1 MYSTLPSASA
11 LARTARWALSG
22 LAFTTWAVCHTGSAA
37 SCSAAAS
44 APRKFGI
51 FPTTVPGGFAAPSR
65 SSSAQMR
72 LRTSCL
78 ARSISMRACSDWTF
92 SGPHLPGSRHQREQP
107 LVQVLRK
114 RLVAPW
120 AELTDR
126 RERHVQPAPTT
137 GYLQQVDRS
146 VEHCAC
152 LVNHALADV
161 REGQVPENDRLRLV
175 TTLQSVRGALQDR
188 PRLCTV
194 AKSEIAGASDPSEP
208 VIGEEAVGRIGGL
221 HGLQVCLGRAEGSLA
236 LFPLAQHRVAL
247 ADMQER
253 QTWQGM
259 AGAIAGERSRL
270 LRQLEP
276 CPRILLAIQGDV
288 ALAKACVRLRC
299 RVAGLV
305 RGSNR
310 LVVVAD
316 GGRVVASLRCIPDE
330 LAHERRQLRLNE
342 LEFMADP
349 TVRSVPPKE
358 RDLAGALSGR
368 GKQRG
373 RGGKVVLLGKGVRP
387 HAEISY
393 G

>member
-11 LARTARWALSG
+11 LARTARCALSG
-22 LAFTTWAVCHTGSAA
+22 LAFTTWALCHSGSAP

-51 FPTTVPGGFAAPSR
+51 LPTTVPGGFAAPSR

-126 RERHVQPAPTT
+126 RERHVQPTPTA
-137 GYLQQVDRS
+137 GYLQQVDRP
-146 VEHCAC
+146 VEHRYCM
-152 LVNHALADV
+152 VNVALADV
-161 REGQVPENDRLRLV
+161 REGQVPKNDRLRLV
-175 TTLQSVRGALQDR
+175 TTLQPARGALQDR
-188 PRLCTV
+188 PRLRIV
-194 AKSEIAGASDPSEP
+194 AKSEIAGASHPSEP
-208 VIGEEAVGRIGGL
+208 VRGEEAVGRI
-221 HGLQVCLGRAEGSLA
+221 
-236 LFPLAQHRVAL
+236 
-247 ADMQER
+247 
-253 QTWQGM
+253 
-259 AGAIAGERSRL
+259 
-270 LRQLEP
+270 
-276 CPRILLAIQGDV
+276 
-288 ALAKACVRLRC
+288 
-299 RVAGLV
+299 AGLV
-305 RGSNR
+305 RGGNR

-316 GGRVVASLRCIPDE
+316 GSCMVAALRRVPDE
-330 LAHERRQLRLNE
+330 LAHERRQLCLND

-358 RDLAGALSGR
+358 RDLARALSGC

-373 RGGKVVLLGKGVRP
+373 RGGKVVLLGKGLRSLAQISDGRQVHTARVLHDVVEP
-387 HAEISY
+387 LGRFHAQEWIGGAAGRDGRS
-393 G
+393 GAWSRERCP